1 MLQKLKSFISE
12 HQLLEKSDQ
21 VALAISGGKD
31 SVFAAHLLS
40 ALEIPFVMIHLN
52 FSLRAEESDRDE
64 LFVAG
69 LAANLPL
76 CKALFSKKVDTL
88 AYAQK
93 NKLNTQLSARELR
106 YAYFHELKEQGLYTK
121 LITAH
126 HSNDQVETFFI
137 NLNRS
142 SGLAGLAAIPLKRDY
157 IIRPFLS
164 FTSKEILGYLSKHSI
179 AFCEDSSNSSEK
191 YLRNSIRHSVLPH
204 IEDKMPGFNAQAQKS
219 ISHLRSE
226 NTILQ
231 HFIDTFEQEHFV
243 TSSDII
249 KASKSVLF
257 SFPHLDVLLY
267 RILDKYGFNPAVC
280 EQIAQSIEAEGGRIF
295 ESSTHI
301 LSTDTKNIQIR
312 KKKKRLKG
320 SIIIDGP
327 GKYSLGNDTL
337 VIESTSETIFS
348 DSPNK
353 EIVSIDESL
362 FPLALRFWKP
372 GDKIQPLGMKGSKLL
387 SDFFTD
393 QKINILQKGEIP
405 LLCKQDEVL
414 WIVGYRISEKI
425 KTQNNKAVYSLLFT
439 FEE

>member
-1 MLQKLKSFISE
+1 VLQKLKSFISE
-12 HQLLEKSDQ
+12 HQLLEKTDQ

-31 SVFAAHLLS
+31 SVFAAYLLS
-40 ALEIPFVMIHLN
+40 ALKMPFIMVHLN
-52 FSLRAEESDRDE
+52 FSLRAEESDEDE
-64 LFVAG
+64 LFVAA
-69 LAANLPL
+69 LAANLPY
-76 CKALFSKKVDTL
+76 CTALFSKKVDTM

-106 YAYFHELKEQGLYTK
+106 YTYFHELQEQGLYTR

-142 SGLAGLAAIPLKRDY
+142 AGLVGLAAIPLKRDY

-164 FTSKEILGYLSKHSI
+164 FTSEEILGYLTEHSI
-179 AFCEDSSNSSEK
+179 TYREDSSNSSEK

-204 IEDKMPGFNAQAQKS
+204 IEDKLPGFKTQVQKS
-219 ISHLRSE
+219 ISNLGSE

-231 HFIDTFEQEHFV
+231 HFVSDFEQQHFI
-243 TSSDII
+243 SSSGTII
-249 KASKSVLF
+249 ASKSALL
-257 SFPHLDVLLY
+257 SFPHLGVLLY
-267 RILDKYGFNPAVC
+267 RILDKYRFNPSVC
-280 EQIAQSIEAEGGRIF
+280 EQIAQSLEAEGGRIF

-312 KKKKRLKG
+312 RKKVSLPE
-320 SIIIDGP
+320 SIAIPGP
-327 GKYSLGNDTL
+327 GIYSLGDNTL
-337 VIESTSETIFS
+337 SIQKASKIVFS
-348 DSPNK
+348 DNPNK
-353 EIVSIDESL
+353 EIVSIDESY
-362 FPLALRFWKP
+362 FPLKLRFWKT
-372 GDKIQPLGMKGSKLL
+372 GDKIQPLGMTGNKLL

-393 QKINILQKGEIP
+393 QKINVLKKREIP

-414 WIVGYRISEKI
+414 WVVGYRISEKI
-425 KTQNNKAVYSLLFT
+425 KIQKDKALHSLLFT

>member
-1 MLQKLKSFISE
+1 M
-12 HQLLEKSDQ
+12 
-21 VALAISGGKD
+21 
-31 SVFAAHLLS
+31 
-40 ALEIPFVMIHLN
+40 
-52 FSLRAEESDRDE
+52 
-64 LFVAG
+64 
-69 LAANLPL
+69 
-76 CKALFSKKVDTL
+76 
-88 AYAQK
+88 
-93 NKLNTQLSARELR
+93 
-106 YAYFHELKEQGLYTK
+106 
-121 LITAH
+121 
-126 HSNDQVETFFI
+126 
-137 NLNRS
+137 
-142 SGLAGLAAIPLKRDY
+142 KRDY

-204 IEDKMPGFNAQAQKS
+204 IEDKMPGFKTQVQKS

-231 HFIDTFEQEHFV
+231 HFIKDFEQEHFV
-243 TSSDII
+243 TSSGII
-249 KASKSVLF
+249 KASKSALI
-257 SFPHLDVLLY
+257 SFPHLGVLLY
-267 RILDKYGFNPAVC
+267 RILDKYRFIPAVC
-280 EQIAQSIEAEGGRIF
+280 EQIAQSLEAEGGRIF

-312 KKKKRLKG
+312 KKKKNLKG

-327 GKYSLGNDTL
+327 GNYSLGNNTL
-337 VIESTSETIFS
+337 AIESTSETVFS

-353 EIVSIDESL
+353 QIVSIDESL
-362 FPLALRFWKP
+362 FPLTLRFWKT
-372 GDKIQPLGMKGSKLL
+372 GDKIQPLGMKGGKLL

-393 QKINILQKGEIP
+393 QKVNVLEKGEIP

-425 KTQNNKAVYSLLFT
+425 KTQNNKVVYSLLFT

>member
-1 MLQKLKSFISE
+1 VLQKLKSFISE

-31 SVFAAHLLS
+31 SVFAAHMLS
-40 ALEIPFVMIHLN
+40 ALEIPFVMVHLN
-52 FSLRAEESDRDE
+52 FSLRAEESDGDE

-69 LAANLPL
+69 LAADLPY
-76 CKALFSKKVDTL
+76 CKALFSKKVDTITH
-88 AYAQK
+88 AQR

-106 YAYFHELKEQGLYTK
+106 YSYFYELKEQGLYTK

-142 SGLAGLAAIPLKRDY
+142 AGLAGLASIPLKRDY
-157 IIRPFLS
+157 IIRPFLP
-164 FTSKEILGYLSKHSI
+164 FTSKEIMDYLSAHSI
-179 AFCEDSSNSSEK
+179 SYREDSSNSSEK

-204 IEDKMPGFNAQAQKS
+204 IEDKLPGFKAQVQKS

-231 HFIDTFEQEHFV
+231 HFIKDFEQEHFI
-243 TSSDII
+243 SSSNTVI
-249 KASKSVLF
+249 ASKSALI
-257 SFPHLDVLLY
+257 SFPHLGVLLY

-280 EQIAQSIEAEGGRIF
+280 EQIAQSLDAEGGRIF

-312 KKKKRLKG
+312 EKKIYPRE
-320 SIIIDGP
+320 SITISGP
-327 GKYSLGNDTL
+327 GNYSLGNNTL
-337 VIESTSETIFS
+337 AIQHASEIVFS
-348 DSPNK
+348 DNPNK
-353 EIVSIDESL
+353 EIVSITESL
-362 FPLALRFWKP
+362 FPLTLRFWKT

-393 QKINILQKGEIP
+393 QKINVLKKREIP
-405 LLCKQDEVL
+405 LLCKEDEVM
-414 WIVGYRISEKI
+414 WIVGYRLSEKI
-425 KTQNNKAVYSLLFT
+425 KTQNDKALYSLLFT
-439 FEE
+439 FED